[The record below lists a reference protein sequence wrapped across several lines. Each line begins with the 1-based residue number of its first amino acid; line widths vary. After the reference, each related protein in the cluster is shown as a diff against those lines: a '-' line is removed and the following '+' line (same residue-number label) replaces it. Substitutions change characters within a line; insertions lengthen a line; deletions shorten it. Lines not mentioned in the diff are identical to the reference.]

1 MRVLRD
7 LRARW
12 RNLGSRWRNYV
23 WQSSCATV
31 AVLAVLAVLD
41 LQQAVIISSIGATA
55 FIVFMKPRN
64 PFAAPR
70 NVIGGHLVGLVAGAL
85 CALIPHRSSLVAVAL
100 YALAVGLSLFTM
112 VVTDTEHPPA
122 AGTALSVVTLGPNR
136 ETVIAVVISIGLL
149 VLIQRLLRRYL
160 IDL

>member
-1 MRVLRD
+1 MLLRGTATRILKN
-7 LRARW
+7 LR
-12 RNLGSRWRNYV
+12 SRWRNYV
-23 WQSSCATV
+23 WQSLCATL
-31 AVLAVLAVLD
+31 AVLVVLAVLD
-41 LQQAVIISSIGATA
+41 LRQAVIISSIGATA

-70 NVIGGHLVGLVAGAL
+70 NVIGGHLVGLTCGAL
-85 CALIPHRSSLVAVAL
+85 CALIPHRSPPVALLL

-122 AGTALSVVTLGPNR
+122 AGTALSVVTLGPNW
-136 ETVIAVVISIGLL
+136 ETIVALLISVVLL